1 MLRSNRAL
9 FDGGNFIVCAAPQSF
24 DATQAPRAIASIN
37 RCTQKVAEPELYSSP
52 MRFIRTLLVLLLCAM
67 LPLSGLAAS
76 GLAGPCPM
84 QTAIATSGSA
94 DTSMQAMPGCE
105 GMKSPAAGHGKP
117 GGTLCKM
124 TAQCMS
130 GSLYHPVSLPVLSR
144 PAGRVSALRFHYA
157 QACPARS
164 PDGLWR
170 PPRAL

>member
-1 MLRSNRAL
+1 
-9 FDGGNFIVCAAPQSF
+9 
-24 DATQAPRAIASIN
+24 
-37 RCTQKVAEPELYSSP
+37 
-52 MRFIRTLLVLLLCAM
+52 MRFIRTLFVLLLCAM

-76 GLAGPCPM
+76 GLTGQCPM
-84 QTAIATSGSA
+84 QTAVSSSA
-94 DTSMQAMPGCE
+94 DSGMQGVQGMPGCDA
-105 GMKSPAAGHGKP
+105 MKSPAADHGKSAS
-117 GGTLCKM
+117 TLCKM

-144 PAGRVSALRFHYA
+144 PAGRVSELRFHYA